1 MAFFLAL
8 ATPICLSAGQA
19 GAAPAAEPRL
29 ASAGELTPQE
39 VIDNPQCR
47 MRAVQDTAA
56 VVLIESDVARF
67 LVVDGDGPVYGGN
80 LSFPAS
86 NYRLGRRDGGS
97 IMAGFYG
104 VLSHAAGTI
113 PPPPEPAVIFLDGQV
128 IYEHHDVVQ
137 LGIAPDGSSFY
148 AVETVTEDS
157 FELLIR
163 NLDQGTEY
171 RHDIG
176 NTFKSWGLELCY
188 SASYSPDY
196 SEVHLDPGCPGDEG
210 GVGTHYFYKTGGGA
224 PRKIRI
230 EDRESRR
237 DEAVLVSST
246 EGYFVEDERV
256 ERDEPRFAI
265 AKRQYVWPEGKST
278 DVWSFVTSYN
288 YSEWSLSVWGSGA
301 WLTLNTIPS
310 GLPHTWDRK
319 DWRLLVVDG
328 ATGVTVFDF
337 PRVSEKEQRERLG
350 DFLNPATMPPGTGN
364 VGGHRISG
372 NELLIHRT
380 FSRDQRIAAYDVYNL
395 DTISNN
401 AKPLFRIPINRRWNN
416 SCASRN
422 YPRALAERKG
432 RLAYV
437 SVRK

>member
-1 MAFFLAL
+1 MACFLAL
-8 ATPICLSAGQA
+8 ALITAS
-19 GAAPAAEPRL
+19 AAETVP
-29 ASAGELTPQE
+29 APAGELTPQE

-47 MRAVQDTAA
+47 MHAVQDVAA
-56 VVLIESDVARF
+56 VILIESGAARF
-67 LVVDGDGPVYGGN
+67 LVVDGDGPVYGGD

-86 NYRLGRRDGGS
+86 NYRLGRRANGS
-97 IMAGFYG
+97 LLAGFFG
-104 VLSHAAGTI
+104 VLTHAAGSI
-113 PPPPEPAVIFLDGQV
+113 PSPPTPAVIYLDGQV
-128 IYEHHDVVQ
+128 IYEHHDVVRV
-137 LGIAPDGSSFY
+137 GIAPDGSSFF

-163 NLDQGTEY
+163 NLDQEKEY

-188 SASYSPDY
+188 SAFYSPDY

-210 GVGTHYFYKTGGGA
+210 GVGAHYFYETGGGA
-224 PRKIRI
+224 SRTIRI

-237 DEAVLVSST
+237 DEALLVSST
-246 EGYFVEDERV
+246 EGYFVEDERI
-256 ERDEPRFAI
+256 ERNEPRFRI
-265 AKRQYVWPEGKST
+265 AKRQYVWPEGKPR
-278 DVWSFVTSYN
+278 DVWSFVTSHN
-288 YSEWSLSVWGSGA
+288 FSQWSLSVWSFGA

-328 ATGVTVFDF
+328 ATGVIVFDF

-350 DFLNPATMPPGTGN
+350 DFLNPATMPPGIGN

-372 NELLIHRT
+372 NELLIHRS